1 MSEAV
6 SNNLQGVALTAAAA
20 GCSAFV
26 LHERIPLIA
35 FRFQAAG
42 RTVPEGL
49 RFFISAGNLVFVWGW
64 VVIVLAVVL
73 AALSRSGKVALPFW
87 LRAGY
92 GTLLVGW
99 LVLGHALG
107 GFLATAGLLLP

>member
-20 GCSAFV
+20 GCSFFV
-26 LHERIPLIA
+26 LQERIPVIA
-35 FRFQAAG
+35 ARFQATG

-49 RFFISAGNLVFVWGW
+49 RFFISVGNLVYSWGW
-64 VVIVLAVVL
+64 VVIALAVVL

-99 LVLGHALG
+99 LALGHALT
-107 GFLATAGLLLP
+107 GFLATAGLTLP

>member
-1 MSEAV
+1 VSEAV
-6 SNNLQGVALTAAAA
+6 SNNLQGIALTAAAA

-26 LHERIPLIA
+26 LHDKIPLIA

-42 RTVPEGL
+42 RAVPEGL
-49 RFFISAGNLVFVWGW
+49 RFFISAGNLVNSWGW

-73 AALSRSGKVALPFW
+73 AALSRFGKVALPFW
-87 LRAGY
+87 IHAGY

-99 LVLGHALG
+99 LALGHALV
-107 GFLATAGLLLP
+107 GFLATAGLALP